1 VPYVA
6 GDRCDFNIQYQSGG
20 WWMSCLDCN
29 DMVYQ
34 VVQDYHATGTGGVT
48 SNSGNLSTDN
58 HDTSVWF
65 ETSES
70 SYSSLKQ
77 INNGGTI
84 NATWATDT
92 QNGIGSCWS
101 QDSPYI
107 QNAAGQQQSNGSYP
121 NQIIEGG
128 LSNNGTATW
137 QLADVPLEY
146 H

>member
-1 VPYVA
+1 
-6 GDRCDFNIQYQSGG
+6 
-20 WWMSCLDCN
+20 
-29 DMVYQ
+29 MVYQ

-70 SYSSLKQ
+70 SYSALKQ
-77 INNGGTI
+77 INSGGTI
-84 NATWATDT
+84 SATWATDT
-92 QNGIGSCWS
+92 QNGTGGGWS

-107 QNAAGQQQSNGSYP
+107 QNAAGKQQLNGSPP

-128 LSNNGTATW
+128 LSNNATATW
-137 QLADVPLEY
+137 QLIDVPLEP
-146 H
+146 